1 LGTLLTT
8 AAGVYGVERKDF
20 LVWVFTSKVLRNWLL
35 LLLFHQ
41 AFRSV

>member
-8 AAGVYGVERKDF
+8 AAGAFGVNRKVF
-20 LVWVFTSKVLRNWLL
+20 LGWVFTSKVLRNWLL

-41 AFRSV
+41 VFRFL